1 MVLVEEQDVK
11 LPCMFVYLDM
21 ITYEH
26 STHAVF
32 LEQLVKSL
40 LTGLTSVIRHI
51 YASRPISSCLVV
63 VVLRPLTSQ
72 TSLR

>member
-51 YASRPISSCLVV
+51 YASRLISLCLAV
-63 VVLRPLTSQ
+63 VVLRLSTSQ
-72 TSLR
+72 TSLP